1 LRRRIGET
9 LIAQGVITESS
20 LQVARFEQKRS
31 GGRLG
36 DTLVRLC
43 LATESQVT
51 NALAEQN
58 NIPLWDFVVQ
68 PCDPNVVKLI
78 PKQFAKKH
86 RCIACEVKDKELMV
100 VMSDPLS
107 LSVIQ
112 DLEFATGCRVK
123 LSLATTSQ
131 IIAAIEKYYS
141 ETALATVKEP
151 SPQEVANRTNS
162 ELPDILAPESPEQGY
177 FEEASESKESAP
189 ETVGP
194 IADLVDNIMEE
205 ALASNASDIH
215 IEGCE
220 NGVRVRHRLD
230 GLLKEVT
237 MLPKWAQDGLITRLK
252 VMASLDIAER
262 RLPQDGRLRIQSKEG
277 RNVDFRMSTLKTVHG
292 EKIVLRI
299 LDHSKGIPPLESL
312 GFSANNL
319 KQFQQFLKHRHGMI
333 LTVGPTGS
341 GKSTTLASAV
351 ASIRSAEINIVTI
364 EDPVEYQITG
374 VNQTQIHEKIKLTFA
389 SSLRS
394 ILRQDPDVILVGE
407 IRDHETAQIAMQAAQ
422 TGHLVLST
430 LHTED
435 APSSVT
441 RLCDMGIEPYIIGSS
456 LVGVVAQR
464 LVRKLCQHCR
474 APYSPPPDVLLAL
487 NITRHDLAWPMYNA
501 TGCPECRQT
510 GYRGRIGIYEIM
522 NISSRIA
529 RLISQHADESAIR
542 DAALEEGMTTLGE
555 DGLEKVKAGLTSP
568 EELLRVVTEVQELRT
583 LCPGC
588 GASTGIDF
596 AACPEC
602 GRRLG
607 GGCPKCGRSI
617 KASWHFCPF
626 CTTRVSPAQSAA
638 GQTVRASNVED
649 FREATAS

>member
-36 DTLVRLC
+36 DTLVRLG
-43 LATESQVT
+43 LATESQIT

-58 NIPLWDFVVQ
+58 DIPLWDFATQ
-68 PCDPNVVKLI
+68 LCDPNVVKLI
-78 PKQFAKKH
+78 PQQFARKH
-86 RCIACEVKDKELMV
+86 RCIACEVNDKELIV

-141 ETALATVKEP
+141 ETALATTKEP
-151 SPQEVANRTNS
+151 GSQEMTKQTGS
-162 ELPDILAPESPEQGY
+162 ELSEILAAASPEQGY
-177 FEEASESKESAP
+177 FEEASESKESSGEAS
-189 ETVGP
+189 GP

-215 IEGCE
+215 IEARE
-220 NGVRVRHRLD
+220 NGVMVRHRLD
-230 GLLKEVT
+230 GLLKEVA
-237 MLPKWAQDGLITRLK
+237 MLPKWAHDGLVTRLK

-262 RLPQDGRLRIQSKEG
+262 RLPQDGRLQIRSKEG
-277 RNVDFRMSTLKTVHG
+277 RKIDFRMSTLKTVYG
-292 EKIVLRI
+292 EKIVLRV
-299 LDHSKGIPPLESL
+299 LDHSKGIPPLASL
-312 GFSANNL
+312 GFSSDNL
-319 KQFQQFLKHRHGMI
+319 KQFESFLKHQHGMI

-351 ASIRSAEINIVTI
+351 ASIRSADINIVTI
-364 EDPVEYQITG
+364 EDPVEYQIAG
-374 VNQTQIHEKIKLTFA
+374 VNQTQVHDKIKLTFA

-407 IRDHETAQIAMQAAQ
+407 IRDHDTAQIAMQAAQ

-456 LVGVVAQR
+456 LLGVVAQR
-464 LVRKLCQHCR
+464 LVRKLCENCR
-474 APYSPPPDVLLAL
+474 TLYSPPPDVLQAL
-487 NITRHDLAWPMYNA
+487 NITRYDLAWPMYHA
-501 TGCPECRQT
+501 TGCPECRGT

-522 NISSRIA
+522 NVSSRIS
-529 RLISQHADESAIR
+529 RLISQHADENVIR

-568 EELLRVVTEVQELRT
+568 DELLRVVTEVKELRT

-588 GASTGIDF
+588 GASTGVDF
-596 AACPEC
+596 TACPEC

-607 GGCPKCGRSI
+607 GGCPKCGRSL
-617 KASWHFCPF
+617 KSSWHFCPF
-626 CTTRVSPAQSAA
+626 CTTRVSRQPAA
-638 GQTVRASNVED
+638 GSTVRASNVED
-649 FREATAS
+649 FREASVS